1 MFLPHNSQLGTAGSL
16 KFLRCRRELIK
27 IADYTFTL
35 IAVNSS
41 IGSLKAMLKT
51 SLAIDVLR
59 CHPMPSTTDT
69 KDESNIDDSTYSQS
83 YTRHLE
89 RRLRALET
97 EKQILQAERSRLEK
111 ETQTLRTEL
120 EKLRQSPLITATVT
134 EMLEDGRAIVKSST
148 GPNFV
153 VHVASSIPKDK
164 LQPGAL
170 VALNQRSFAI
180 TQELPPSRD
189 PMIRAME
196 IEEAPNVSYQ
206 DIGGLLNQL
215 REIRETVELPLLKP
229 ELFEE
234 VGIEPPKGVL
244 LTGKP
249 GTGKTLC
256 ARAVAHE
263 TNATF
268 IRVIGSELV
277 QKFIGEGARLVRE
290 IFMLAKEKAPAIIF
304 VDELDAVGSHRLDI
318 ATSGDREV
326 QRTLMQLLSE
336 LDGFENRGQVAVLG
350 ATNRPDILDPALLRP
365 GRFDRII
372 DFPLPDD
379 TSRKEIF
386 KIHTR
391 GMNIHSSVEFNQLL
405 SSTQGRTG
413 ADIKTICTEA
423 GMFAIRD
430 NRTCVTQ
437 EDFRKAITKIQERG
451 SGDTAPS
458 NIYC

>member
-1 MFLPHNSQLGTAGSL
+1 
-16 KFLRCRRELIK
+16 
-27 IADYTFTL
+27 
-35 IAVNSS
+35 
-41 IGSLKAMLKT
+41 
-51 SLAIDVLR
+51 
-59 CHPMPSTTDT
+59 MPGTTDT
-69 KDESNIDDSTYSQS
+69 KNEGSIDDSAYLQN
-83 YTRHLE
+83 TRHLE

-120 EKLRQSPLITATVT
+120 EKLRQSPLITATII

-153 VHVASSIPKDK
+153 VHVAASIQKDK

-189 PMIRAME
+189 PIIRAME
-196 IEEAPNVSYQ
+196 IEEAPEISYV
-206 DIGGLLNQL
+206 DIGGLRQQL
-215 REIRETVELPLLKP
+215 LEIRETVELPLLEP
-229 ELFEE
+229 ELFEK

-244 LTGKP
+244 LTGLP

-290 IFMLAKEKAPAIIF
+290 IFMLAKEKAPSIIF
-304 VDELDAVGSHRLDI
+304 IDELDAVGSHRLDI

-336 LDGFENRGQVAVLG
+336 LDGFDTRGQVAVLG

-372 DFPLPDD
+372 EFPLPDED
-379 TSRKEIF
+379 SRKEIF

-391 GMNIHSSVEFNQLL
+391 GMNIEENIDFSLL
-405 SSTQGRTG
+405 LAVTKDTTG
-413 ADIKTICTEA
+413 ADIKSICTEA

-430 NRTCVTQ
+430 KRVSVTG
-437 EDFRKAITKIQERG
+437 EDFKKAIAKVQERG
-451 SGDTAPS
+451 GGRSDAPGG
-458 NIYC
+458 IYC

>member
-1 MFLPHNSQLGTAGSL
+1 LPG
-16 KFLRCRRELIK
+16 
-27 IADYTFTL
+27 
-35 IAVNSS
+35 
-41 IGSLKAMLKT
+41 
-51 SLAIDVLR
+51 
-59 CHPMPSTTDT
+59 TTDAK
-69 KDESNIDDSTYSQS
+69 KDGSVDDTTYTQN

-97 EKQILQAERSRLEK
+97 EKQILHAERSRLEK

-120 EKLRQSPLITATVT
+120 EKLRQSPLITATVV
-134 EMLEDGRAIVKSST
+134 EMLEDGRAVVKSST

-153 VHVASSIPKDK
+153 VHVASSIPKEK
-164 LQPGAL
+164 IQPGMR
-170 VALNQRSFAI
+170 VALNQRSFAV

-196 IEEAPNVSYQ
+196 IEEAPDVSYAE
-206 DIGGLLNQL
+206 IGGLEEQL

-229 ELFEE
+229 DLFKE

-244 LTGKP
+244 LTGLP
-249 GTGKTLC
+249 GTGKTLS

-290 IFMLAKEKAPAIIF
+290 IFMLAKEKSPAIVFI
-304 VDELDAVGSHRLDI
+304 DELDAVASHRLDI

-336 LDGFENRGQVAVLG
+336 LDGFENRGEVAVIG

-372 DFPLPDD
+372 DFPIPDE
-379 TSRKEIF
+379 TSRIAIF

-391 GMNIHSSVEFNQLL
+391 GMNVDPDLDFDILVSL
-405 SSTQGRTG
+405 TQNRTG
-413 ADIKTICTEA
+413 ADIKSICTEA

-430 NRTCVTQ
+430 NRVSISQ
-437 EDFRKAITKIQERG
+437 EDFRKAISKVQSRG
-451 SGDTAPS
+451 SGEHVPS
-458 NIYC
+458 SIYA

>member
-1 MFLPHNSQLGTAGSL
+1 MPGTADA
-16 KFLRCRRELIK
+16 K
-27 IADYTFTL
+27 
-35 IAVNSS
+35 
-41 IGSLKAMLKT
+41 
-51 SLAIDVLR
+51 
-59 CHPMPSTTDT
+59 
-69 KDESNIDDSTYSQS
+69 KDGIVDDSTHSQS
-83 YTRHLE
+83 YARQLE

-97 EKQILQAERSRLEK
+97 EKQILHAERSRLEK

-120 EKLRQSPLITATVT
+120 EKLRQSPLITATIIEV
-134 EMLEDGRAIVKSST
+134 LIDGRAVVKSST

-153 VHVASSIPKDK
+153 VHVASSISRDN
-164 LQPGAL
+164 LQPGMR
-170 VALNQRSFAI
+170 VALNQRSFAV

-196 IEEAPNVSYQ
+196 IEDAPEISYV
-206 DIGGLLNQL
+206 DIGGLDEQL
-215 REIRETVELPLLKP
+215 REIKETVELPLLNPDIFK
-229 ELFEE
+229 E
-234 VGIEPPKGVL
+234 VGIDPPRGVL
-244 LTGKP
+244 LTGPP

-290 IFMLAKEKAPAIIF
+290 VFMLAKEKSPAIVF

-336 LDGFENRGQVAVLG
+336 LDGFDSRGQVAIIG

-372 DFPLPDD
+372 EFPFPNAD
-379 TSRKEIF
+379 SRKEIF

-391 GMNIHSSVEFNQLL
+391 SMNIDSKLNFEGLL
-405 SSTQGRTG
+405 SSTKGLTG
-413 ADIKTICTEA
+413 ADIKAMCTEA

-430 NRTCVTQ
+430 NRVLVTQ
-437 EDFRKAITKIQERG
+437 QDFRKAISKIEGRG
-451 SGDTAPS
+451 KGDTRTPAG
-458 NIYC
+458 IYG

>member
-1 MFLPHNSQLGTAGSL
+1 LPG
-16 KFLRCRRELIK
+16 
-27 IADYTFTL
+27 
-35 IAVNSS
+35 
-41 IGSLKAMLKT
+41 
-51 SLAIDVLR
+51 
-59 CHPMPSTTDT
+59 TTDA
-69 KDESNIDDSTYSQS
+69 KNDGIDDSSLTEN

-120 EKLRQSPLITATVT
+120 EKLRQSPLITATVI
-134 EMLEDGRAIVKSST
+134 EMLEDGRAVVKSST

-153 VHVASSIPKDK
+153 VHVSSSIVKEK
-164 LQPGAL
+164 IQPGMR
-170 VALNQRSFAI
+170 VALNQRSFAV

-196 IEEAPNVSYQ
+196 IEEAPEVSYS
-206 DIGGLLNQL
+206 DIGGLREQL
-215 REIRETVELPLLKP
+215 LEIKETVELPLVKP
-229 ELFEE
+229 HLFQQ
-234 VGIEPPKGVL
+234 VGIEPPRGVL
-244 LTGKP
+244 LTGPP

-290 IFMLAKEKAPAIIF
+290 IFMLAKEKSPAIVF

-372 DFPLPDD
+372 EFPFPDD
-379 TSRKEIF
+379 DSRNEIF

-391 GMNIHSSVEFNQLL
+391 GMNLDSKLDFDKLVSA
-405 SSTQGRTG
+405 TAGKTG
-413 ADIKTICTEA
+413 ADIKAMCTEA
-423 GMFAIRD
+423 GMFAIRES
-430 NRTCVTQ
+430 RVCVRQ
-437 EDFRKAITKIQERG
+437 DDFSKAIAKIQSRG
-451 SGDTAPS
+451 RGDGAPGS
-458 NIYC
+458 MYC

>member
-1 MFLPHNSQLGTAGSL
+1 VNVVLRFEFLPG
-16 KFLRCRRELIK
+16 
-27 IADYTFTL
+27 
-35 IAVNSS
+35 
-41 IGSLKAMLKT
+41 
-51 SLAIDVLR
+51 
-59 CHPMPSTTDT
+59 TTDA
-69 KDESNIDDSTYSQS
+69 KDEGSVDDSSYSQS

-120 EKLRQSPLITATVT
+120 EKLRQSPLITASII
-134 EMLEDGRAIVKSST
+134 EILEDGRAIVKSST

-153 VHVASSIPKDK
+153 VHVASSIPAEK
-164 LQPGAL
+164 LQPGAM

-189 PMIRAME
+189 PIIRAME
-196 IEEAPNVSYQ
+196 IEEAPDVSYM
-206 DIGGLLNQL
+206 DIGGLRDQL
-215 REIRETVELPLLKP
+215 QEIRETVELPLLEP
-229 ELFEE
+229 ELFEK

-244 LTGKP
+244 LTGLP

-290 IFMLAKEKAPAIIF
+290 IFMMAKEKAPAIIF

-336 LDGFENRGQVAVLG
+336 LDGFETRGQVAVLG

-372 DFPLPDD
+372 EFPLPDES
-379 TSRKEIF
+379 SRSEIF

-391 GMNIHSSVEFNQLL
+391 GMNIDSTVDFDRLL
-405 SSTQGRTG
+405 SATKDRTG
-413 ADIKTICTEA
+413 ADIKSICTEA
-423 GMFAIRD
+423 GMFAIREK
-430 NRTCVTQ
+430 RTSVTQ
-437 EDFRKAITKIQERG
+437 KDFQMAISKVQERG
-451 SGDTAPS
+451 GSDNAPS
-458 NIYC
+458 SMYC